1 MSVTVR
7 PYVTGGWE
15 VDIRVELPDGTM
27 IRERKKAPST
37 SKSAAQRWAE
47 ARERVL
53 LVHGKPKPAKK
64 QEVEQKIPTLQEFA
78 PRFVDGYAK
87 ANRLKP
93 SGIASKKTILS
104 VHLIPVLGDKPLDQI
119 TTEDVQGLKS
129 ALAHRSAKTV
139 NNVLAVLSV
148 LLRTAVEWD
157 VIPRVSCA
165 IRQLHTSKTTASFYD
180 FGEFARLLEAAR
192 SDPHAY
198 LIALLGGEAGLRCG
212 EMMALEWTDV
222 DMNTRQLCVARSEWK
237 GHITE
242 PKGGRL
248 RYVPLTRRLTEALRQ
263 ARHLRGARV
272 LCDRQGH
279 PLTQKV
285 IQVTMRRVAR
295 RANVKP
301 GVHILRHTFC
311 SHLAMR
317 GAPARAIQE
326 LAGHQDLETTQ
337 RYMHLSPA
345 ALDAAI
351 RLLDEPDLPAQA
363 GSHGTSKADRSG
375 LGGIL
380 EAAGNRP

>member
-7 PYVTGGWE
+7 PHVTGGWE

-27 IRERKKAPST
+27 IRERKRAPST

-64 QEVEQKIPTLQEFA
+64 EEVEQRKPTLQEFA

-93 SGIASKKTILS
+93 SGVASKKTILN
-104 VHLIPVLGDKPLDQI
+104 VHLIPVLGNKQLDQI

-129 ALAHRSAKTV
+129 ALAHRSPKTV

-148 LLRTAVEWD
+148 LVTDGSRVGSYPTRHVRHQAAAHVED
-157 VIPRVSCA
+157 HGE
-165 IRQLHTSKTTASFYD
+165 LYD
-180 FGEFARLLEAAR
+180 FGEYARLLDVAR

-198 LIALLGGEAGLRCG
+198 LIAVLGGEAGLRCG

-237 GHITE
+237 GHVTV

-263 ARHLRGARV
+263 ARHLRGVRV
-272 LCDRQGH
+272 LCDKRGQ
-279 PLTQKV
+279 PFTQKV

-295 RANVKP
+295 RANVKS
-301 GVHILRHTFC
+301 GIHILRHTFC

-351 RLLDEPDLPAQA
+351 RLLDEPLDLPAEA
-363 GSHGTSKADRSG
+363 GSHDHSRGE
-375 LGGIL
+375 IV